1 MSTDERKRTSERVR
15 TRAVADLFGPLLQAV
30 LGGAPPVR
38 FEFWDGSFAGPQEGS
53 NVVRV
58 QSPHALR
65 RMMWSPGELGL
76 GRAYVAGDLDVQGD
90 VFTVLRTLQGAASND
105 AQLGLGAAVS
115 ALGVARKLGA
125 LGRPLPPPPEE
136 ARQRGR
142 RHSKGRDADAISHH
156 YDVGNEFYRLFLGP
170 SLTYSCARF
179 VDDGVSL
186 EDAQAAK
193 HELISR
199 KLGLGERPG
208 MRLLD
213 IGCGWGSMALHA
225 ATRHGAE
232 VVGVTI
238 SAEQADAARERVA
251 DAGLS
256 DRVEIRL
263 QDYRDLSGETFDAVS
278 SVGMFE
284 HVGSERMA
292 EYFSVVRALLRPEGR
307 LLNHAISSVGGSVM
321 GPKSFIARYVFPDG
335 ELLDVGEVVLAMERA
350 GFEVRDVESLRE
362 HYAKTLRHWVA
373 NLEADWDRALAL
385 VGPARARIWRLYMAA
400 SALGFE
406 DGGIAVHQ
414 VLGVVPDPAGNSAM
428 PATRREWG

>member
-1 MSTDERKRTSERVR
+1 MSTDERKRTSEQ
-15 TRAVADLFGPLLQAV
+15 TTGETVAGLFEPLLQTI
-30 LGGAPPVR
+30 LGGSPPVR
-38 FEFWDGSFAGPQEGS
+38 FEFWDGSAAGPRDGEDR
-53 NVVRV
+53 VAV
-58 QSPHALR
+58 QSPDALR
-65 RMMWSPGELGL
+65 RMIWSPGELGL
-76 GRAYVAGDLDVQGD
+76 GRAYVAGDLDVEGD
-90 VFTVLRTLQGAASND
+90 VFTVLRTLQGAAAND

-125 LGRPLPPPPEE
+125 LGLPLPPPAEE
-136 ARQRGR
+136 ARQHGH

-156 YDVGNEFYRLFLGP
+156 YDVGNDFYRLFLGP

-179 VDDGVSL
+179 TDEHMSL
-186 EDAQAAK
+186 ENAQAAK
-193 HELISR
+193 HELICR

-225 ATRHGAE
+225 AARHGAE

-238 SAEQADAARERVA
+238 SAEQAAAARERVA
-251 DAGLS
+251 AAGLS

-263 QDYRDLSGETFDAVS
+263 QDYRDLAGETFDAVS

-284 HVGSERMA
+284 HVGAARTA
-292 EYFSVVRALLRPEGR
+292 EYFSVIHSLLRPHGR

-321 GPKSFIARYVFPDG
+321 GHKSFIARYVFPDG

-373 NLEADWDRALAL
+373 NLEANWDEAVKL

-406 DGGIAVHQ
+406 DGGIAIHQ
-414 VLGVVPDPAGNSAM
+414 VLGVVPDPAGRSEM
-428 PATRREWG
+428 PATRRAWG